1 MRPSTAATGDKGPA
15 EQRLR
20 VLSLWLVVAGL
31 LTFFVTLYLYSV
43 SVRVEI
49 ADMEAELKPLQA
61 TMTRVKTPEPK
72 ILALMSTLAPLESSI
87 KEVNATK
94 PTVAASHFVWPAIMS
109 AIASHDPAQISLLSI
124 SQSGSEIILKGRAA
138 SDSAMTSYVRSLE
151 ASNLFAR
158 VVVQSVKT
166 VATPV
171 VLPTSTPPAQPTP
184 IPTPP
189 TPEPT
194 PTPDLRD
201 PYEVDDSQP
210 RDIFL
215 GQAQLRNFYP
225 PSDVDQ
231 VKFLAKTGRLYR
243 VSTSNLAPGVDTLLA
258 VRLGSTIYANDDVST
273 GTLRSE
279 ILFRVDSSND
289 TVAVVE
295 IRNRGSYGPEMTYRV
310 IVEEVI
316 PTPTPT
322 PTATSTRAAT
332 ATAPSQG
339 AALSPWR
346 RPAGLA
352 LILPASAHPAA
363 APEAIEFVIVLVL
376 KAAPL

>member
-1 MRPSTAATGDKGPA
+1 MSSSTAATGGKGPA

-31 LTFFVTLYLYSV
+31 LTFFVTLYLYGA

-49 ADMEAELKPLQA
+49 ANMEAELRPLQA

-72 ILALMSTLAPLESSI
+72 ALALMSTLAPLESSI
-87 KEVNATK
+87 KEVNAAK
-94 PTVAASHFVWPAIMS
+94 PTIAASHFAWPAIMS
-109 AIASHDPAQISLLSI
+109 TIANHDPAQISLLSI
-124 SQSGSEIILKGRAA
+124 SQSGSEIVLKGRAA

-151 ASNLFAR
+151 VSNLFAR

-166 VATPV
+166 IATPV
-171 VLPTSTPPAQPTP
+171 ALPTSTPPAQPTP
-184 IPTPP
+184 VPSPP
-189 TPEPT
+189 TPNPT
-194 PTPDLRD
+194 PTSDLRD
-201 PYEVDDSQP
+201 PYEIDDSQP

-225 PSDVDQ
+225 LSDVDQ
-231 VKFLAKTGRLYR
+231 VRFLAKAGRYYR
-243 VSTSNLAPGVDTLLA
+243 VSTFNLAPGVDTLLA
-258 VRLGSTIYANDDVST
+258 VRLGSTIYTNDDVSP

-279 ILFRVDSSND
+279 ILFRVDSSGD
-289 TVAVVE
+289 TLAIVE
-295 IRNRGSYGPEMTYRV
+295 IRNRGSYGSEMTYRV

-316 PTPTPT
+316 PTPAPN
-322 PTATSTRAAT
+322 PTATPTRAAT
-332 ATAPSQG
+332 ATVPSQG
-339 AALSPWR
+339 AASSSWR

-352 LILPASAHPAA
+352 LILPASARSAA